1 MDNWAPSKLGVLHW
15 GNSTIIMS
23 FTSSQICTSFSL
35 IHYYASASSSQCLL
49 FLPTTHH
56 PMLPK
61 AHYKQNW
68 RMGDGRRT
76 EEGVTLPQD
85 PLSKILLEEGN
96 KLICIF
102 LLKHTAVES
111 FLLHYAIWSSWVCP
125 QACSQALD
133 GTENTC
139 MAHTK
144 MYTLDKFFQS
154 LRLKTNIFSW
164 LPCTVFLFLFFF
176 YFPLPSSPKADIKHL
191 SCLLLIA
198 LVPVKPRAADGAKL
212 Q

>member
-1 MDNWAPSKLGVLHW
+1 
-15 GNSTIIMS
+15 
-23 FTSSQICTSFSL
+23 
-35 IHYYASASSSQCLL
+35 
-49 FLPTTHH
+49 
-56 PMLPK
+56 
-61 AHYKQNW
+61 
-68 RMGDGRRT
+68 MGDGRRT

-85 PLSKILLEEGN
+85 PLYKILLEEGN

-102 LLKHTAVES
+102 LLKHTAAES

-125 QACSQALD
+125 QACSQTLE

-144 MYTLDKFFQS
+144 IYALDKSFQN
-154 LRLKTNIFSW
+154 LRRNTNIFLW
-164 LPCTVFLFLFFF
+164 LACIIFSFFF

-198 LVPVKPRAADGAKL
+198 LVPVKPQAADGAKL
-212 Q
+212 QWLSPQKHI